1 MCVITTGTF
10 TLRTRYDV
18 NYNRPNFLLQIVGGG
33 KRESTKLG
41 IDRYTYIKIRLPI
54 LRISDK

>member
-10 TLRTRYDV
+10 TLRTRYVV
-18 NYNRPNFLLQIVGGG
+18 NYNGPDFLQIVGGG